1 MLKLSIV
8 IPMYNEEY
16 RISKTLYK
24 IISYLDK
31 EKYDYEIILVD
42 DGSKDQTLNVI
53 RKLTNDR
60 IRIISN
66 TKNNGKGYVVRQG
79 IMAAKKEWILF
90 SDADLS
96 TPIEELETIKNYI
109 HSHDVV
115 IGSRALKDSNIL
127 VYQPFYRAW
136 SGKIFNLIVKLLAVR
151 GIQDTQ
157 CGFKIFSKDAAQKI
171 FSKQRLNGFGFD
183 VEVLYLARKYGYKI
197 KEVPVTWI
205 DDANTKVGL
214 FKDSIRMF
222 ADILAIRLNN
232 LKGKY
237 KQN

>member
-1 MLKLSIV
+1 
-8 IPMYNEEY
+8 
-16 RISKTLYK
+16 
-24 IISYLDK
+24 
-31 EKYDYEIILVD
+31 
-42 DGSKDQTLNVI
+42 
-53 RKLTNDR
+53 
-60 IRIISN
+60 
-66 TKNNGKGYVVRQG
+66 
-79 IMAAKKEWILF
+79 
-90 SDADLS
+90 
-96 TPIEELETIKNYI
+96 
-109 HSHDVV
+109 
-115 IGSRALKDSNIL
+115 
-127 VYQPFYRAW
+127 
-136 SGKIFNLIVKLLAVR
+136 VKLLAVR